1 MVDSSAYGII
11 TSPLNNQG
19 KTMTLD
25 LNENEITGILNV
37 LGQLPTESNAW
48 PLREK
53 IKFQFEQQKE
63 SPEETPAE

>member
-1 MVDSSAYGII
+1 MAESSAYGII
-11 TSPLNNQG
+11 ISPLTNQG

-25 LNENEITGILNV
+25 LDENEITGILNV

-53 IKFQFEQQKE
+53 IKFQFESQKE